1 MQEKIKVGVIG
12 VGSLGQHHAR
22 VYAELAGARLVGVA
36 DVDEERA
43 AVVAARHDCRAV
55 ADYRAL
61 IGEVDAVSVVV
72 PTLLHREIAKACMDA
87 GLHVLAEKPLAATV
101 DQARDLVAV
110 AARRG
115 VTLQVGH
122 IERFNP
128 VFRATQGV
136 IKAPTLIECRRWAPF
151 TARGADVDVVLDVM
165 IHDLDLV
172 LGMVG
177 APVRDVQASG
187 VPVLSSATDVA
198 QARVTF
204 DNGCV
209 ATFSASRVA
218 ESKIRELHIYE
229 PGGFVGMDLVGQ
241 TAVAGRRA
249 MSASGSHALVT
260 EPVRGDGREPLA
272 LELEAFLDAVRTGT
286 TPLVSGREGVVA
298 LELAG
303 AIMAEIARH
312 GQRESVRWREL
323 AGRREPDGSA
333 DSHHHG

>member
-1 MQEKIKVGVIG
+1 MKEVRVGVIG

-36 DVDEERA
+36 DADEARG
-43 AVVAARHDCRAV
+43 AVVAARHSCRAT

-61 IGEVDAVSVVV
+61 IGEVDAVSVAV
-72 PTLLHREIAKACMDA
+72 PTLLHHEIAKACMEA

-101 DQARDLVAV
+101 EQARDLAAV

-115 VTLQVGH
+115 VMLQVGH
-122 IERFNP
+122 IERFNSA
-128 VFRATQGV
+128 FRATRGV
-136 IKAPTLIECRRWAPF
+136 IKAPMLIECRRWAPF
-151 TARGADVDVVLDVM
+151 TSRGADVDVVLDLM

-187 VPVLSSATDVA
+187 VSMLSSATDVA
-198 QARVTF
+198 QARVAF

-218 ESKIRELHIYE
+218 ESKTRELRIFE
-229 PGGFVGMDLVGQ
+229 PGGFVVIDLAGQ
-241 TAVAGRRA
+241 TAVVGRRA
-249 MSASGSHALVT
+249 MGASGSHELLT
-260 EPVRGDGREPLA
+260 EQVRGDGREPLK
-272 LELEAFLDAVRTGT
+272 LELEAFLDSVRTGAP
-286 TPLVSGREGVVA
+286 PLVSGREGTAA

-312 GQRESVRWREL
+312 GRRES
-323 AGRREPDGSA
+323 DGSA
-333 DSHHHG
+333 GSHHHG